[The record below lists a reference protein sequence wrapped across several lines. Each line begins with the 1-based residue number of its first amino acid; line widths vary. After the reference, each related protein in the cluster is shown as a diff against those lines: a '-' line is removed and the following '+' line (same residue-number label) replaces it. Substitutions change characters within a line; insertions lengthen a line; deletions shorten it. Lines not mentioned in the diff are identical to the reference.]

1 MKIIVKNV
9 NVFSALIGLGCSL
22 FVIYMVIHEAVIVE
36 FVYFCGLNSL
46 DMTMKQKFVL
56 EKKAFAV
63 LMGLLAVLLFVPSC
77 TTDDKVPDLSDEG
90 TNDWIYKV
98 MTNHYLWNE
107 DVPDKGNL
115 NFSQSPDKFFESLLS
130 DQDGVKYEDRWL
142 TFSRIEKKKEETKSV
157 TAADS
162 YGFEFVSYKDGS
174 FYYAWVLYVLPGSP
188 AAEAGLKRGDWIIAV
203 GSETPNVT
211 NTSAFYSGSETS
223 FLLADAVRKGNEV
236 TFYKR
241 KTISIAASRAV
252 EDTPF
257 LKDSVYT
264 INGKKIG
271 YLVYNSFSSGPDDES
286 TAYDDRMKQVFAGFK
301 TENVSEFVLDLRY
314 NQGGLVTCAQLMT
327 SLLAPAKYLGKT
339 FCFMEHNEKQS
350 KSNETLLLKKNA
362 ELGNAN
368 LDLKRIYVLTG
379 SVTASASEA
388 VINCLIPYLTR
399 SNITIIGEK
408 TIGKRVGSNTF
419 GTKEEYGWLLHPI
432 TLRIYNADHKADYA
446 NGFEPDVKIKE
457 LVVGNELLPFGD
469 MNEMLLNEALSRITG
484 LKSQPER
491 AESEGRVLLAP
502 SSFERRKIKGLIFES
517 ER

>member
-1 MKIIVKNV
+1 MK
-9 NVFSALIGLGCSL
+9 
-22 FVIYMVIHEAVIVE
+22 
-36 FVYFCGLNSL
+36 
-46 DMTMKQKFVL
+46 MKQKFAL
-56 EKKAFAV
+56 EKKTFTV
-63 LMGLLAVLLFVPSC
+63 LMGLLAVLLLVPSC
-77 TTDDKVPDLSDEG
+77 STDDKVPDLSDEG

-98 MTNHYLWNE
+98 MTDYYLWNE

-130 DQDGVKYEDRWL
+130 DQDGVKYGDGWL
-142 TFSRIEKKKEETKSV
+142 TFSRIEKKEEETKAV

-162 YGFEFVSYKDGS
+162 YGFEFASYKNGNL
-174 FYYAWVLYVLPGSP
+174 YYAWVLYVLPGSP

-211 NTSAFYSGSETS
+211 NTSAFYSGSETT
-223 FLLADAVRKGNEV
+223 FLLADVVRKGNEV

-241 KTISIAASRAV
+241 RSISIAASRAV

-271 YLVYNSFSSGPDDES
+271 YLVYNNFSSGPDDES
-286 TAYDDRMKQVFAGFK
+286 TAY
-301 TENVSEFVLDLRY
+301 VLDLRY

-327 SLLAPAKYLGKT
+327 SLLAPADALGKT
-339 FCFMEHNEKQS
+339 FCIMEHNKKQS
-350 KSNETLLLKKNA
+350 KRDEALLLKKNA
-362 ELGNAN
+362 EIGNAN

-379 SVTASASEA
+379 GVTASASEA

-408 TIGKRVGSNTF
+408 TIGKRVGGNTF

-432 TLRIYNADHKADYA
+432 TLRIYNADHNADYA
-446 NGFEPDVKIKE
+446 NGFEPDVKLEE
-457 LVVGNELLPFGD
+457 LVIGNELLPFGD
-469 MNEMLLNEALSRITG
+469 TGEILLSEALSQITG
-484 LKSQPER
+484 LKSR
-491 AESEGRVLLAP
+491 SVRTESEGRILLAP
-502 SSFERRKIKGLIFES
+502 SSLERKQTKGLVFES
-517 ER
+517 EK

>member
-1 MKIIVKNV
+1 MK
-9 NVFSALIGLGCSL
+9 
-22 FVIYMVIHEAVIVE
+22 
-36 FVYFCGLNSL
+36 
-46 DMTMKQKFVL
+46 MKQKFAL
-56 EKKAFAV
+56 EKKTFAV
-63 LMGLLAVLLFVPSC
+63 FMGLLAVLLLVPSC
-77 TTDDKVPDLSDEG
+77 STDDKVPDLSDEG

-98 MTNHYLWNE
+98 MTDYYLWNE

-130 DQDGVKYEDRWL
+130 DQDGVKYGDGWL
-142 TFSRIEKKKEETKSV
+142 TFSRIEKKEEETKAV

-162 YGFEFVSYKDGS
+162 YGFEFASYKNGNL
-174 FYYAWVLYVLPGSP
+174 YYAWVLYVLPDSP

-211 NTSAFYSGSETS
+211 NTSAFYSGSETT
-223 FLLADAVRKGNEV
+223 FLLADVVRKGNEV

-241 KTISIAASRAV
+241 RTISIAASRAV

-271 YLVYNSFSSGPDDES
+271 YLVYNNFSSGPDDES
-286 TAYDDRMKQVFAGFK
+286 TAYDDRMKQIFAEFK
-301 TENVSEFVLDLRY
+301 AENVSEFVLDLRY

-327 SLLAPAKYLGKT
+327 SLLAPADALGKT
-339 FCFMEHNEKQS
+339 FCIMEHNEKQS
-350 KSNETLLLKKNA
+350 KRDEALLLKKNA
-362 ELGNAN
+362 EIGNAN

-379 SVTASASEA
+379 GVTASASEA

-399 SNITIIGEK
+399 SNITVIGEK

-432 TLRIYNADHKADYA
+432 TLRIYNADHNADYA
-446 NGFEPDVKIKE
+446 NGFEPDVKLEE
-457 LVVGNELLPFGD
+457 LVIGNELLPFGD
-469 MNEMLLNEALSRITG
+469 TGEILLSEALSQITG
-484 LKSQPER
+484 LKSR
-491 AESEGRVLLAP
+491 SVRTESEGLILLAP
-502 SSFERRKIKGLIFES
+502 SSLERKQTKGLVFES
-517 ER
+517 EK

>member
-1 MKIIVKNV
+1 
-9 NVFSALIGLGCSL
+9 
-22 FVIYMVIHEAVIVE
+22 
-36 FVYFCGLNSL
+36 
-46 DMTMKQKFVL
+46 
-56 EKKAFAV
+56 
-63 LMGLLAVLLFVPSC
+63 
-77 TTDDKVPDLSDEG
+77 
-90 TNDWIYKV
+90 
-98 MTNHYLWNE
+98 
-107 DVPDKGNL
+107 
-115 NFSQSPDKFFESLLS
+115 
-130 DQDGVKYEDRWL
+130 
-142 TFSRIEKKKEETKSV
+142 
-157 TAADS
+157 
-162 YGFEFVSYKDGS
+162 
-174 FYYAWVLYVLPGSP
+174 
-188 AAEAGLKRGDWIIAV
+188 
-203 GSETPNVT
+203 
-211 NTSAFYSGSETS
+211 
-223 FLLADAVRKGNEV
+223 
-236 TFYKR
+236 
-241 KTISIAASRAV
+241 
-252 EDTPF
+252 
-257 LKDSVYT
+257 
-264 INGKKIG
+264 
-271 YLVYNSFSSGPDDES
+271 
-286 TAYDDRMKQVFAGFK
+286 MKQVFAGFK

-327 SLLAPAKYLGKT
+327 SLLAPADALGKT
-339 FCFMEHNEKQS
+339 FCIMEHNEKQS

>member
-1 MKIIVKNV
+1 
-9 NVFSALIGLGCSL
+9 
-22 FVIYMVIHEAVIVE
+22 
-36 FVYFCGLNSL
+36 
-46 DMTMKQKFVL
+46 MKQKFASV
-56 EKKAFAV
+56 KTMFAV
-63 LMGLLAVLLFVPSC
+63 LMGLLAVLLLVPSC

-90 TNDWIYKV
+90 TNDWIYKI
-98 MTNHYLWNE
+98 MTDYYLWNE

-142 TFSRIEKKKEETKSV
+142 TFSWIEKKKEETKSV

-162 YGFEFVSYKDGS
+162 YGFEFAS
-174 FYYAWVLYVLPGSP
+174 FKKGNYYYAWVLYVLPGSP

-211 NTSAFYSGSETS
+211 NTSAFYSGSETT
-223 FLLADAVRKGNEV
+223 FLLADVERKGNEV
-236 TFYKR
+236 AFNER
-241 KTISIAASRAV
+241 ETISIAASRTV

-264 INGKKIG
+264 INGRKIG
-271 YLVYNSFSSGPDDES
+271 YLVYNSFTSGPNDEGEE
-286 TAYDDRMKQVFAGFK
+286 YDNRMKQIFAQFK
-301 TENVSEFVLDLRY
+301 AKNVSEFVLDLRY

-327 SLLAPAKYLGKT
+327 SLLAPADALGKT
-339 FCFMEHNEKQS
+339 FCIMEHNEKQS

-399 SNITIIGEK
+399 SNITIIGGK

-432 TLRIYNADHKADYA
+432 TLRIYNARHEADYA
-446 NGFEPDVKIKE
+446 NGFEPDVKIEE
-457 LVVGNELLPFGD
+457 LAIGNELLPFGD
-469 MNEMLLNEALSRITG
+469 INEMLLSEALSRIAG
-484 LKSQPER
+484 LKSQPAR
-491 AESEGRVLLAP
+491 AEGEGRILLVP
-502 SSFERRKIKGLIFES
+502 SSLERKQTKGLIFES
-517 ER
+517 GK

>member
-1 MKIIVKNV
+1 MK
-9 NVFSALIGLGCSL
+9 
-22 FVIYMVIHEAVIVE
+22 
-36 FVYFCGLNSL
+36 
-46 DMTMKQKFVL
+46 MKQKFAL
-56 EKKAFAV
+56 EKKTFAV
-63 LMGLLAVLLFVPSC
+63 FIGLLAVLLLVPSC
-77 TTDDKVPDLSDEG
+77 STDDKVPDLSDEG

-98 MTNHYLWNE
+98 MTDYYLWNE

-130 DQDGVKYEDRWL
+130 DQDGVKYGDGWL
-142 TFSRIEKKKEETKSV
+142 TFSRIEKKEEETKAV

-162 YGFEFVSYKDGS
+162 YGFEFASYKNGNH
-174 FYYAWVLYVLPGSP
+174 YYAWVLYVLPGSP

-211 NTSAFYSGSETS
+211 NTSAFYSGSETT
-223 FLLADAVRKGNEV
+223 FLLADVVRRGNEV

-271 YLVYNSFSSGPDDES
+271 YLVYNNFSSGPDDES
-286 TAYDDRMKQVFAGFK
+286 TAYDDRMKQIFAEFK
-301 TENVSEFVLDLRY
+301 AENVSEFVLDLRY

-327 SLLAPAKYLGKT
+327 SLLAPADALGKT
-339 FCFMEHNEKQS
+339 FCIMEHNKKQS
-350 KSNETLLLKKNA
+350 KRDEALLLKKNA
-362 ELGNAN
+362 EIGNAN

-379 SVTASASEA
+379 GVTASASEA

-408 TIGKRVGSNTF
+408 TIGKRVGGNTF
-419 GTKEEYGWLLHPI
+419 GTKEKYGWLLHPI
-432 TLRIYNADHKADYA
+432 TLRIYNADHNADYA
-446 NGFEPDVKIKE
+446 NGFEPDVKLEE
-457 LVVGNELLPFGD
+457 LVIGNELLPFGD
-469 MNEMLLNEALSRITG
+469 TGEILLSEALSQITG
-484 LKSQPER
+484 LKNRPVR
-491 AESEGRVLLAP
+491 TESEGRILLAP
-502 SSFERRKIKGLIFES
+502 SSLERKQTKGLVFES
-517 ER
+517 EK